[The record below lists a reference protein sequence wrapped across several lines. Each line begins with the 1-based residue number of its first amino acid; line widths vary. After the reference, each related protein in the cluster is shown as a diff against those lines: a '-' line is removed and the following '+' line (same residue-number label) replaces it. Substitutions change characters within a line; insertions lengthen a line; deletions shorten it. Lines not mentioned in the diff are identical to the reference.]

1 MENLVAIVWLREG
14 VDSLLKR
21 FQIVNVR
28 FSGIS
33 TKKVVQSVLQ
43 LGPKGKQIALFRPRM
58 VFPLLV
64 LLRMGRNPF
73 EMC

>member
-1 MENLVAIVWLREG
+1 MEKLVATVWLKEG

-43 LGPKGKQIALFRPRM
+43 LGSKGKQISLFRPWM
-58 VFPLLV
+58 VLPLLV
-64 LLRMGRNPF
+64 LRMGRNPF